1 MLMETTTIQLTKST
15 QEKLKSVGT
24 MADTYDTLI
33 RRLIEEHERMKRIDI
48 LVETQH
54 EIAKKGKFVELD

>member
-1 MLMETTTIQLTKST
+1 METTTIQLMKST

-33 RRLIEEHERMKRIDI
+33 QRLIEEHERVKRIDL
-48 LVETQH
+48 LVENQH
-54 EIAKKGKFVELD
+54 RIAEEGKFAELD

>member
-1 MLMETTTIQLTKST
+1 MFMETTTIQLTKST

-33 RRLIEEHERMKRIDI
+33 RRLIEEHVRMKKIDTI
-48 LVETQH
+48 VDAH
-54 EIAKKGKFVELD
+54 HKIAEEGKFVEFD

>member
-1 MLMETTTIQLTKST
+1 METTTIQLTKST

-33 RRLIEEHERMKRIDI
+33 RRLIEEHEKMKRIDI

-54 EIAKKGKFVELD
+54 EIAKKGRFVELD

>member
-1 MLMETTTIQLTKST
+1 METTTIQLTKST

-33 RRLIEEHERMKRIDI
+33 SRLIEEHERMRRINI

-54 EIAKKGKFVELD
+54 EIAKKGRFVELD

>member
-1 MLMETTTIQLTKST
+1 METTTIQLTKST

-54 EIAKKGKFVELD
+54 EIAKKGRFVELD

>member
-1 MLMETTTIQLTKST
+1 METTTIQLTKST

-24 MADTYDTLI
+24 MADTYDSLI
-33 RRLIEEHERMKRIDI
+33 RRLIEEHERMKRIDT

-54 EIAKKGKFVELD
+54 EIAKKGRFVELD